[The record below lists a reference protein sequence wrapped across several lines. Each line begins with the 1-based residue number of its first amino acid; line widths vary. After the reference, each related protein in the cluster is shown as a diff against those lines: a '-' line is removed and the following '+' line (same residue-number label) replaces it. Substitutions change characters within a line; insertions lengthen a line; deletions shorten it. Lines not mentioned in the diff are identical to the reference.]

1 MTPLRTCIDNVLP
14 DAPVRQWVLSFVF
27 PWPLR
32 FLFAREPKALS
43 RCLAVIIRAIETDLI
58 KRAGLNRASGA
69 KGGSVTL
76 IQRFGSAVNL
86 NIHTHLLVLDG
97 VYTTDEAANLRFHT
111 VKTPTQK
118 QLDALL
124 GRIIQRLI
132 RILERDGWLVVD
144 AQQPWLDLHDT
155 SPLDNLNAASIRYTI
170 ALGPGK
176 GNRTLTIHNPA
187 LIRHDQPIKT
197 LTSDQNGFSLNAAV
211 ACQSYQRDS
220 LERLCRYVSRPAIS
234 ASTA

>member
-14 DAPVRQWVLSFVF
+14 DAPVRQWVLSF

-124 GRIIQRLI
+124 GGAIVDRIHRGRTALAAGLRTRHAGAPGIAGDRP
-132 RILERDGWLVVD
+132 WLVSGGGD
-144 AQQPWLDLHDT
+144 DPDL
-155 SPLDNLNAASIRYTI
+155 
-170 ALGPGK
+170 ALG
-176 GNRTLTIHNPA
+176 HA
-187 LIRHDQPIKT
+187 RHP
-197 LTSDQNGFSLNAAV
+197 
-211 ACQSYQRDS
+211 
-220 LERLCRYVSRPAIS
+220 
-234 ASTA
+234 